1 MIKWFLHLC
10 VSSRAA
16 KGRVIIVIFMSKA
29 LLSFNQQQSTLR
41 YFGCLVVLKLAL
53 YNSWRHFMLN
63 EFNCTHQ
70 IAPFAL
76 VENILQS
83 FCFQN
88 LLFQFF
94 LSWDPNQRFLLENPC
109 STHKSPSRK
118 KLSFQYFFLKNKKRV
133 FIFVIG
139 QRENDFFVSPSF

>member
-83 FCFQN
+83 FYFQN
-88 LLFQFF
+88 ILFQFF
-94 LSWDPNQRFLLENPC
+94 ELGLEPATFFWKILVQPINHLRAKTFAFNVFPPKQKQSFLNF
-109 STHKSPSRK
+109 SSFFYRTTRK
-118 KLSFQYFFLKNKKRV
+118 
-133 FIFVIG
+133 
-139 QRENDFFVSPSF
+139 